1 MDRLVARRWPMS
13 RKDAIGRYGERVA
26 ERHLQQ
32 QGMLVLDRNW
42 RCDIGEIDLVARDGC
57 TIVVCE
63 VKARTGV
70 GFGSGLEAVTWD
82 KGRRLW
88 RLAQRWVHENAEPTV
103 RVRIDVVAVHRAFRG
118 AAHVEHVRGAL

>member
-1 MDRLVARRWPMS
+1 MS

-42 RCDIGEIDLVARDGC
+42 RCEIGEIDLVARDGE

-63 VKARTGV
+63 VKARTGL
-70 GFGSGLEAVTWD
+70 GFGSGLEAVSWD

-88 RLAQRWVHENAEPTV
+88 RLAQRWVRENAEPTV
-103 RVRIDVVAVHRAFRG
+103 GVRIDVVAVHRAFRG
-118 AAHVEHVRGAL
+118 AARVEHVRGAL